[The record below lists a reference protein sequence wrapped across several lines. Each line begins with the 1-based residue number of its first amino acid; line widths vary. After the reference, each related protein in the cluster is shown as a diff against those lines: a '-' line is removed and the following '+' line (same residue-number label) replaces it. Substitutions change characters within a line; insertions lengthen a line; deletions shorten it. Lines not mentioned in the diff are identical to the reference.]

1 MEEMMFVLHITH
13 KVYKKQTKINLGT
26 HIKRPKKDCQ
36 ILINKKMRIA
46 SQKKKK
52 KKNKIYTLL

>member
-1 MEEMMFVLHITH
+1 MMIVLHITH

-26 HIKRPKKDCQ
+26 HINRPKKDCQ
-36 ILINKKMRIA
+36 ILINKKMRNA
-46 SQKKKK
+46 SQTHDL